1 MCQRLT
7 DYGIPVTFPQLQSYF
22 PDSVIT
28 RAHYAKFLIANGFVK
43 SAKEAFERYV
53 GDFAPCF
60 VPREKVTPIQ
70 AIELINQVG
79 GISVLAHPPLYRMGA
94 TALNE
99 LVSLLSTAGLT
110 AIESV
115 YSTYSQSEERQM
127 RKLAK
132 EFNLA
137 ISGGSDFHGTTKPDL
152 DLAVGYGKLF
162 IPDTILYELRN
173 AKKEHNE
180 TTIY

>member
-1 MCQRLT
+1 MCSSDL
-7 DYGIPVTFPQLQSYF
+7 
-22 PDSVIT
+22 
-28 RAHYAKFLIANGFVK
+28 
-43 SAKEAFERYV
+43 
-53 GDFAPCF
+53 
-60 VPREKVTPIQ
+60 
-70 AIELINQVG
+70 
-79 GISVLAHPPLYRMGA
+79 
-94 TALNE
+94 
-99 LVSLLSTAGLT
+99 
-110 AIESV
+110 V
-115 YSTYSQSEERQM
+115 YSTYSKSEERQM